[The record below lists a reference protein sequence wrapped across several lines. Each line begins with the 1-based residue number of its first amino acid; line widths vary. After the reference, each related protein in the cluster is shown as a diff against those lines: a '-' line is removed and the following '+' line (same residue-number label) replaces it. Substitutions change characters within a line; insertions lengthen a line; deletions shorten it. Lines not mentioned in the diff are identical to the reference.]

1 MNHDIFI
8 QRCIELASNGIGKVS
23 PNPMVGAVLVYDNK
37 IIGEGWH
44 QKYGESHAEVN
55 CINSVAEENKK
66 YIAESTLYVSLEPCN
81 HFGKTPPCSDL
92 ILNSNIK
99 KVVVGCVDANPKVGG
114 SGIKKLVE
122 NNVEVIYPVLEKECI
137 NLNKRFFT
145 FHEKHRPYI
154 FLKWA
159 QTNDG
164 FIAAQNFKAIKISNE
179 IVNKQIHTIRSQED
193 AIMVG
198 FNTAYYDNPKLT
210 ARLETDVNQP
220 LRIVIDKENKLPKTH
235 FLLADE
241 HKTLILNNEMN
252 AKNGDKEYLKMD
264 FNESLLTNLMN
275 ILFER
280 NITSLIVEGGTT
292 LLQSFINENFWDEAI
307 VITNSEMNIG
317 YGIKAPIF
325 QNKNIANNQVIGN
338 NTLTNFKNT

>member
-1 MNHDIFI
+1 MY
-8 QRCIELASNGIGKVS
+8 
-23 PNPMVGAVLVYDNK
+23 VG
-37 IIGEGWH
+37 
-44 QKYGESHAEVN
+44 
-55 CINSVAEENKK
+55 
-66 YIAESTLYVSLEPCN
+66 LEPCN

-92 ILNSNIK
+92 ILNNNIK

-114 SGIKKLVE
+114 SGIRKLVE
-122 NNVEVIYPVLEKECI
+122 NNVEVIYPVLEKECL

-145 FHEKHRPYI
+145 FHEKHRPYT

-164 FIAAQNFKAIKISNE
+164 FIAAENFKAIKISNE
-179 IVNKQIHTIRSQED
+179 IVNKQMHIMRSQED

-210 ARLETDVNQP
+210 ARLETDINQP

-241 HKTLILNNEMN
+241 LKTLILNNVMN
-252 AKNGDKEYLKMD
+252 TKNDDKEYLKMD
-264 FNESLLTNLMN
+264 FNESLLSNLMN
-275 ILFER
+275 TLFER

-292 LLQSFINENFWDEAI
+292 LLQSFINENMWDEAI
-307 VITNSEMNIG
+307 VITNREMNISN
-317 YGIKAPIF
+317 GIKAPIF
-325 QNKNIANNQVIGN
+325 QHKNITSNIVIGN
-338 NTLTNFKNT
+338 NTLTNYKND